1 MKAEILHFSIILFEI
16 PNSIQV
22 GGDREEGGRQKTPTP
37 IPVFPL

>member
-22 GGDREEGGRQKTPTP
+22 GEDGEEGGRQKSPP
-37 IPVFPL
+37 FIPVFPL